1 MNYSKNEIYDIT
13 FMNAF
18 VLHFKVSTDT
28 VPHFDGESISGLK
41 YDSKRV
47 IWEKDTI
54 FCKNKGWYQVNSIT
68 LVEKYEKYHLY
79 AANVMER
86 SDTSMMILPFNGSTR
101 KELRWGEY
109 LVNAFSFREGFDDN
123 DRIWVL
129 LRRSLNSSME
139 YQNVVNALRECEEF
153 VDEEYIGTEFHMF
166 TLLIPEDFRDDAD
179 LILRSRFSRIS
190 EQAKRRILAFHN
202 IRDDDDRLKLQ
213 LYRHQVLR
221 NLMEKQLGVEISH
234 EAELRSTID
243 TNKETF
249 FNDYII
255 EDYRYVLE
263 IAEQ

>member
-1 MNYSKNEIYDIT
+1 MKNEIYDVT

-28 VPHFDGESISGLK
+28 VPHFNGESISGLK
-41 YDSKRV
+41 YNNKRV

-54 FCKNKGWYQVNSIT
+54 FCKNKGWYQVNSIN

-129 LRRSLNSSME
+129 LRRPLNNNNE
-139 YQNVVNALRECEEF
+139 YQNVVNVLRECEEF

-166 TLLIPEDFRDDAD
+166 TLLIPEDFRDDVD

-202 IRDDDDRLKLQ
+202 IFDDDNKLKLQ

-221 NLMEKQLGVEISH
+221 DHMEKNLQVRISPD
-234 EAELRSTID
+234 AELRDPIKTD
-243 TNKETF
+243 RETF

-263 IAEQ
+263 ITEQ